1 MFLQSQTPLIFFM
14 SIKRIYIGSII
25 NRDLEIFEKIIKF
38 AKVNYN
44 IKIVNLIPHKGT
56 KKGVFYVK
64 YFRKKLKKYPISL
77 IIVKLLSEDSNQ
89 IIYDALKTYAP
100 KIPLL
105 NSLEAVH
112 TCESRKATFKLIE
125 EKYKK
130 IPIPKSYFS
139 LKEAYLACSNGT
151 KIIIKHDVHNAPNM
165 PKEDRIIGIARSRDD
180 FVKLVKDLGENELFF
195 QEYLGKIEIVYKIY
209 VIDRWVVSITAHSRI
224 KHKKLTPYEL
234 VHIRVPIDKEL
245 KRRILRL
252 GKKFG
257 MSVFGIDYI
266 INEDGV
272 PKIIDINDFPSFR
285 NIPEA
290 ISLISDYV
298 YEFLMARQKFV
309 GRIPMRMKTR
319 TYMT

>member
-1 MFLQSQTPLIFFM
+1 M
-14 SIKRIYIGSII
+14 SIKKIYIGAIC
-25 NRDLEIFEKIIKF
+25 NRDLEIFKKIIKF
-38 AKVNYN
+38 VKVNYN

-56 KKGVFYVK
+56 KKGVFDVK
-64 YFRKKLKKYPISL
+64 YFRKKLKKYQLSFL
-77 IIVKLLSEDSNQ
+77 IVKLHSEDSNQ

-130 IPIPKSYFS
+130 IPIPKSYYS
-139 LKEAYLACSNGT
+139 LKEAYLACGNGA

-165 PKEDRIIGIARSRDD
+165 PKEDRIIGIARNPND
-180 FVKLVKDLGENELFF
+180 FNKLVKDFNENELFF
-195 QEYLGKIEIVYKIY
+195 QEYLGKIDIVYKVY
-209 VIDRWVVSITAHSRI
+209 VVDRWVVSITAHSRI
-224 KHKKLTPYEL
+224 KQKALTPYEM

-245 KRRILRL
+245 KRKILRL
-252 GKKFG
+252 SKKFG

-266 INEDGV
+266 FNEDGV
-272 PKIIDINDFPSFR
+272 PYIIDINDFPSFR

-290 ISLISDYV
+290 ISLISDYI
-298 YEFLMARQKFV
+298 YEFLIARQKIV
-309 GRIPMRMKTR
+309 GRIPMKLKSR
-319 TYMT
+319 TYMI

>member
-1 MFLQSQTPLIFFM
+1 M
-14 SIKRIYIGSII
+14 SIKKIYLGAIV

-56 KKGVFYVK
+56 KKGVFDIK

-77 IIVKLLSEDSNQ
+77 IIVKLLSKKDNQ
-89 IIYDALKTYAP
+89 IIYETIKTYAP

-105 NSLEAVH
+105 NSLQAVQ

-139 LKEAYLACSNGT
+139 LKEAYLACSNGV
-151 KIIIKHDVHNAPNM
+151 KIIIKHDIHNAPNM
-165 PKEDRIIGIARSRDD
+165 PKEDRIIGIARNVND
-180 FVKLVKDLGENELFF
+180 FNELVKYFNEDELFF
-195 QEYLGKIEIVYKIY
+195 QEYLGKIEIVYKVY
-209 VIDRWVVSITAHSRI
+209 VIDRWVVSITAHNRI
-224 KHKKLTPYEL
+224 KQKPLTPYEM
-234 VHIRVPIDKEL
+234 VHIRVAIDKEL
-245 KRRILRL
+245 KRKVLRL
-252 GKKFG
+252 SKKFG

-266 INEDGV
+266 VSEAGN
-272 PKIIDINDFPSFR
+272 PYIIDINDFPSFR

-290 ISLISDYV
+290 ISLISDYI
-298 YEFLMARQKFV
+298 YEFLMARQKIDE
-309 GRIPMRMKTR
+309 RIPMRLKIR